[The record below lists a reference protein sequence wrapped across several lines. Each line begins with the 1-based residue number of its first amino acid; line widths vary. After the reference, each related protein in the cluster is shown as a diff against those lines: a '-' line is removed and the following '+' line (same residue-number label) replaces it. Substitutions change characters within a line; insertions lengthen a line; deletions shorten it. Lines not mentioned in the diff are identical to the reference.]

1 MLPSKLGGRHEA
13 ARVHHDSRWR
23 GTAAA
28 AHAREVLQ
36 REPTFTVENYL
47 GTLHYQQP
55 SDTEHLREGLVKAG
69 LPS

>member
-1 MLPSKLGGRHEA
+1 LGNR
-13 ARVHHDSRWR
+13 
-23 GTAAA
+23 TAAA